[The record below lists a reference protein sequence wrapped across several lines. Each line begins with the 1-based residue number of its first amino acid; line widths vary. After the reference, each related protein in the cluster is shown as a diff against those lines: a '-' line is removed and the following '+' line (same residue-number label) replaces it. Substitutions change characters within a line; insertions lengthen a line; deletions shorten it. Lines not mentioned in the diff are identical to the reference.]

1 MAIVVVYWR
10 IAVVSIKGWSR
21 SLAGVGAG
29 PVKNGVCKVCG
40 EIKMLN
46 QSAGAIAPVVSAIQS
61 PVMTSREI
69 ADLTGKQHAHVM
81 RDIRAYMGA
90 ILQMER
96 GVDVKSLDWAS
107 LEGVSGFG
115 ETPIGGVVCS
125 EEINQQNGQPYPVY
139 ILDKSATLTIIS
151 GYNILLRKKIIDRWQ
166 ELENRQPAKIPQTF
180 AEALRLAA
188 EMEEEK
194 ERLQLQLTEA
204 APKVAFVDRYVTATG
219 SMTFRQVAKLL
230 EAKEP
235 ELRLFLIES
244 RVMYRLNGVLTPYSQ
259 HIEAGRFEVRTGTTS
274 DSNYAFS
281 QSRFT
286 AKGVQWI
293 GGLWTAHKAA
303 GGAE

>member
-1 MAIVVVYWR
+1 MLNQISGGLVPSRPFNAIPGITSIEIAELVSSRHSDVKRSIERLADRDVIRRPPMAFVERINNLGHSVKVETYNFEGEDGKRDSIVVV
-10 IAVVSIKGWSR
+10 AQ
-21 SLAGVGAG
+21 L
-29 PVKNGVCKVCG
+29 
-40 EIKMLN
+40 
-46 QSAGAIAPVVSAIQS
+46 S
-61 PVMTSREI
+61 PEFTARLV
-69 ADLTGKQHAHVM
+69 
-81 RDIRAYMGA
+81 
-90 ILQMER
+90 
-96 GVDVKSLDWAS
+96 
-107 LEGVSGFG
+107 
-115 ETPIGGVVCS
+115 
-125 EEINQQNGQPYPVY
+125 
-139 ILDKSATLTIIS
+139 
-151 GYNILLRKKIIDRWQ
+151 DRWQ
-166 ELENRQPAKIPQTF
+166 ELEKGQPAKIPQTF

-194 ERLQLQLTEA
+194 ERLQIQLTEA

-259 HIEAGRFEVRTGTTS
+259 HIEAGRFEVRTGTTNE
-274 DSNYAFS
+274 SNYMFS

-293 GGLWTAHKAA
+293 GGLWTAYKAA